1 MSKRES
7 HLFYLQKH
15 QQFVKHLLTF
25 CLFACLGTSAF
36 SQTKDKKSPKSNTT
50 VITSTTAKAPAITIN
65 TSQINVNK
73 DLNENANPNDIDRVI
88 AIVNRE
94 VITEHELKTRIE
106 LITKQFVEVKKPLP
120 SKEIVQKEVLERLI
134 DESIMYQEATILGVR
149 VLEQELDGIL
159 NNIANQNKLTLEQFK
174 IETEKSGTN
183 WDKYK
188 QSIRRDVVISRYRE
202 RSVESKLKISDAEI
216 DAFISTQIKKPQ
228 SNNVSGALEPE
239 MIDIAQILIPIPTG
253 ANSSE
258 IASLQSKAQTIYDQ
272 SSKEAEFMK
281 YANQLAASDKTI
293 RVQDLGYRT
302 IDRLPQVFV
311 EATKDLSTGDL
322 APKVIQTAAGFHI
335 LKVLDRK
342 SSASASQSNNS
353 ESIYITQSEVNQMM
367 LTVNQGTSEE
377 EVIRRLKTFRD
388 QIKAKTVN
396 FTDIAK
402 KYSEDPSVVKNQG
415 YLGWISPGQV
425 PPEVDVALSRLN
437 PGELSDPF
445 QTEFGWHIV
454 QLINRRQSE
463 VTAAQQKEYARAALR
478 QSKLLQANEDWIREL
493 RDNATIELRP
503 PYTMTK

>member
-1 MSKRES
+1 MSKREN
-7 HLFYLQKH
+7 HLFYLQK
-15 QQFVKHLLTF
+15 QQKLVKYLFTF
-25 CLFACLGTSAF
+25 CLFACLGTSVF
-36 SQTKDKKSPKSNTT
+36 SQTKDKKSAKSNTP
-50 VITSTTAKAPAITIN
+50 VVTTTPAKAATTTN
-65 TSQINVNK
+65 ANQININK
-73 DLNENANPNDIDRVI
+73 DLNDKTNPNDIDRVI
-88 AIVNRE
+88 AVVNRE
-94 VITEHELKTRIE
+94 VITEHELKNRVE
-106 LITKQFVEVKKPLP
+106 LISKQFVEAKKPLP
-120 SKEIVQKEVLERLI
+120 SKDIVQKEVLERLI

-149 VLEQELDGIL
+149 VLEQELEGIL
-159 NNIANQNKLTLEQFK
+159 TNIANQNKLTFEQFK
-174 IETEKSGTN
+174 IATEKSGIS

-188 QSIRRDVVISRYRE
+188 QSIRREVVISRYRE
-202 RSVESKLKISDAEI
+202 RSVESKIKISDTEI
-216 DAFISTQIKKPQ
+216 DAFINTQIKRPQ
-228 SNNVSGALEPE
+228 SNESSGTVEPE
-239 MIDIAQILIPIPTG
+239 MVDIAQILIPIPSG
-253 ANSSE
+253 ASSSE
-258 IASLQSKAQTIYDQ
+258 IATLQSKAQTIYDQ
-272 SSKEAEFMK
+272 TSKEAEFMK
-281 YANQLAASDKTI
+281 YANQIAASDKTI
-293 RVQDLGYRT
+293 LVQDLGYRT

-311 EATKDLSTGDL
+311 EATKGLSIGGL

-342 SSASASQSNNS
+342 SSASASQSNQS

-367 LTVNQGTSEE
+367 LTVKQGTNEE

-402 KYSEDPSVVKNQG
+402 KYSEDPNVVKNQG

-478 QSKLLQANEDWIREL
+478 QSKLIQANEDWIREL

>member
-1 MSKRES
+1 MSKREN
-7 HLFYLQKH
+7 HLYYQKK
-15 QQFVKHLLTF
+15 QQQLVNYILTF
-25 CLFACLGTSAF
+25 CLFVCISANAF
-36 SQTKDKKSPKSNTT
+36 SQTKDKKSTKSNPP
-50 VITSTTAKAPAITIN
+50 VVTSTSSESKIN
-65 TSQINVNK
+65 LNTDVK
-73 DLNENANPNDIDRVI
+73 DKTNPNDIDRVI
-88 AIVNRE
+88 AVVNRE
-94 VITEHELKTRIE
+94 VITEHELKNRIE
-106 LITKQFVEVKKPLP
+106 LISKQFAEAKKPLP

-159 NNIANQNKLTLEQFK
+159 SNIANQNKLTLEQFK
-174 IETEKSGTN
+174 TATEKNGTS
-183 WDKYK
+183 WDKYR
-188 QSIRRDVVISRYRE
+188 QSIRREVVISRYRE
-202 RSVESKLKISDAEI
+202 RSVESKIKISDAEI
-216 DAFISTQIKKPQ
+216 DAFISTQIKRPQ
-228 SNNVSGALEPE
+228 ASEVAGTLEAE

-253 ANSSE
+253 ASNAE
-258 IASLQSKAQTIYDQ
+258 ISALQSKAQAIYDQ
-272 SSKEAEFMK
+272 TSKESEFMK
-281 YANQLAASDKTI
+281 FANQLATSDKTI

-302 IDRLPQVFV
+302 SDRLPQVFV
-311 EATKDLSTGDL
+311 EATNGLSAGGL
-322 APKVIQTAAGFHI
+322 APKVIKTAAGFHI

-342 SSASASQSNNS
+342 SSASSSVSQGNKS

-367 LTVNQGTSEE
+367 LTVKQGTNED

-396 FTDIAK
+396 FKDIAK
-402 KYSEDPSVVKNQG
+402 KYSEDPNVAKNQG

-503 PYTMTK
+503 PYSMTK